1 VSARDLLERSVSFEV
16 RDDGGE
22 SGDGL
27 TLEGMAAMF
36 GQSTEIDSWEGS
48 FTEQIRAGAFKKSLR
63 ERSPVMQFDH
73 GRHPL
78 IGSLPIGRIEDLR
91 ETDEGLFVAGRI
103 TDNWLMQPVRD
114 AIAEGSVN
122 GMSFRFSV
130 VREEWTDGQGK
141 RVRPEELDA
150 LLWNPGERGPLMR
163 TLTEVKLHEL
173 GPVVFPAYA
182 GTSVGVRARDLASTI
197 RDDDELRREVRRSLA
212 RQITAPNDLSEMDL
226 SDLDLRRE
234 VARDLLF
241 FGRGPQDPPA
251 AAMAV
256 LGSPPKHPSTP
267 QARSADA
274 PTAEGHPP
282 ASTDAPPSDGH
293 PSPAPTTSQALRSE
307 IAEKAA
313 WMRTHLASIAD
324 KEI

>member
-16 RDDGGE
+16 RDDGDE
-22 SGDGL
+22 PGDGL

-91 ETDEGLFVAGRI
+91 ETDEGLYVAGRI

-182 GTSVGVRARDLASTI
+182 GTSVGVRARDLATTI
-197 RDDDELRREVRRSLA
+197 RDDDGLRRQVRRSLA
-212 RQITAPNDLSEMDL
+212 CQ
-226 SDLDLRRE
+226 
-234 VARDLLF
+234 
-241 FGRGPQDPPA
+241 
-251 AAMAV
+251 
-256 LGSPPKHPSTP
+256 
-267 QARSADA
+267 ADA
-274 PTAEGHPP
+274 PGTLPDSELRQLAWALLFDRDAPPSGHPSPAAPAATEDRTTDAPADGHPP
-282 ASTDAPPSDGH
+282 VSTDAPPSDGH
-293 PSPAPTTSQALRSE
+293 PSPPPTTSQALRSE
-307 IAEKAA
+307 IADKAA
-313 WMRTHLASIAD
+313 WMREYVASIAD